1 MQISRLSPFNYTNS
15 TCFTPP
21 SKDGVIEATRLASPP
36 NTQRVG
42 TQRSTKL
49 SRLLETLVLNRD
61 NWELIETI
69 AGEPIPATYTRN
81 MDSLLT
87 SISINYPLT
96 FLFNM
101 GKIHGFLYSLTD
113 FSRALKELKKE
124 GINFSLKPKSEE
136 VQELIRIF
144 LQKGKNEQTLSA
156 EALDY
161 WSDKIY
167 SLLESKTGQSGQSN
181 PEPIPSASEVQ
192 AFIKEGVDR
201 FS

>member
-1 MQISRLSPFNYTNS
+1 M
-15 TCFTPP
+15 
-21 SKDGVIEATRLASPP
+21 IEATRLASPP

-49 SRLLETLVLNRD
+49 GKLLETLVCD
-61 NWELIETI
+61 NWELIEKI

-81 MDSLLT
+81 MDSFLT
-87 SISINYPLT
+87 SIAIKNPWI

-113 FSRALKELKKE
+113 FLRDLKELKKE
-124 GINFSLKPKSEE
+124 GVIDFSLKPESDE

-144 LQKGKNEQTLSA
+144 LQKRKNEQTLSA

-161 WSDKIY
+161 WFDKIY
-167 SLLESKTGQSGQSN
+167 SLVKSKTGQSG
-181 PEPIPSASEVQ
+181 
-192 AFIKEGVDR
+192 
-201 FS
+201 